1 MLAGGIAG
9 ARRWRRSD
17 LSVAVTNVGPMDA
30 MPTTAMTGEDAAT
43 DTYRRRGYR
52 VVARNW
58 RCRLG
63 ELDLVVEREGVL
75 VFCEVKSR
83 RDGVFG
89 GGYEAVTWRK
99 QAKLRALAEAF
110 LQATAARPHAMRF
123 DVASVAVSGLRSAVE
138 LFEDAF

>member
-1 MLAGGIAG
+1 MDG
-9 ARRWRRSD
+9 RS
-17 LSVAVTNVGPMDA
+17 ATG
-30 MPTTAMTGEDAAT
+30 MTGEDAAT
-43 DTYRRRGYR
+43 DTYLRRGYR

-83 RDGVFG
+83 RDGAFG
-89 GGYEAVTWRK
+89 GGYEAVTRRK
-99 QAKLRALAEAF
+99 QAKLRSLAEAF
-110 LQATAARPHAMRF
+110 LQATAARPRAMRF
-123 DVASVAVSGLRSAVE
+123 DVASVAMSGMRSAVE

>member
-1 MLAGGIAG
+1 VATGPIG
-9 ARRWRRSD
+9 A
-17 LSVAVTNVGPMDA
+17 L
-30 MPTTAMTGEDAAT
+30 GEDAAA

-52 VVARNW
+52 IVARNW

-63 ELDLVVEREGVL
+63 EIDLVVERDGVL

-83 RDGVFG
+83 RGAMLG

-99 QAKLRALAEAF
+99 QAKLRALVEAF
-110 LQATAARPHAMRF
+110 LQTHGSGPQVIRF
-123 DVASVAVSGLRSAVE
+123 DVASVTVRGEHPTVE

>member
-1 MLAGGIAG
+1 
-9 ARRWRRSD
+9 
-17 LSVAVTNVGPMDA
+17 VTTGPIG
-30 MPTTAMTGEDAAT
+30 PRGEDAAA
-43 DTYRRRGYR
+43 DLYRRRGYR

-63 ELDLVVEREGVL
+63 ELDLVVERGGVL

-83 RDGVFG
+83 RQSVFG

-99 QAKLRALAEAF
+99 RAKLRAVAEAF
-110 LQATAARPHAMRF
+110 LQATGSRPRAIRF
-123 DVASVAVSGLRSAVE
+123 DVASVAVRGARSTTE